1 MGSPLES
8 LDGVGLFPS
17 KDDKFVAKSDYY
29 KSRRRVKNEKV
40 KKWCSLRVLGKDVTM
55 DMVLAMSTKA
65 LLGKF
70 EFIKLS

>member
-8 LDGVGLFPS
+8 LDGVGLFPL
-17 KDDKFVAKSDYY
+17 KDDKFVAKYDYY
-29 KSRRRVKNEKV
+29 KSQRRVKNEKV
-40 KKWCSLRVLGKDVTM
+40 KKGRSLCILGKDVTM